1 MQNRHKTQNVT
12 LHSHY
17 KVTLLTI
24 YNINIYIPLIS
35 IKTKGKRE
43 NKKRESHNAHLEVSS
58 CNPLNFFEVEMPG
71 NQSFQ
76 VNTVNFQN
84 KM

>member
-24 YNINIYIPLIS
+24 YNINISIPLIS

-43 NKKRESHNAHLEVSS
+43 NKKRESKEDYRVIFKFGKSILSEIYW
-58 CNPLNFFEVEMPG
+58 
-71 NQSFQ
+71 
-76 VNTVNFQN
+76 
-84 KM
+84 